1 MDFEISV
8 YFLLTGK
15 ELDPQT
21 ITDKLGIAPTKTFR
35 AGELIQPKASP
46 QWRQNGWLLESK
58 LHKSAE
64 LEEHIEFILEK
75 LQPGWNI
82 LKELGQIYEAAF
94 DCVVYVYEYVPA
106 LCWEKNIVKKVAE
119 LNARIDVDLIY
130 STVGSE

>member
-1 MDFEISV
+1 MEFEISV
-8 YFLLTGK
+8 YFILTGK
-15 ELDPQT
+15 DLNPEA

-46 QWRQNGWLLESK
+46 RWRQNGWLLESK

-64 LEEHIEFILEK
+64 LEEHIEFIFER
-75 LQPGWNI
+75 LQPCWNI
-82 LKELGQIYEAAF
+82 LKELGQIYESAF
-94 DCVVYVYEYVPA
+94 DCAIYVYEYVPA